1 MKKSKKI
8 ALIVLILVILLLAW
22 SPWITKSYAE
32 KKVTEKLG
40 GPNATFNYLGE
51 SKKISEIPKYTLT
64 LPFVKA
70 VYFPSEAVWFV
81 TFWGQAL

>member
-1 MKKSKKI
+1 MKKSTKI
-8 ALIVLILVILLLAW
+8 TLFIILLIVLLLAW

-32 KKVTEKLG
+32 KKVIEKLG
-40 GPNATFNYLGE
+40 GSNATFNYLGE
-51 SKKISEIPKYTLT
+51 TKRISEIPKYTLT

-81 TFWGQAL
+81 TFWGQAI